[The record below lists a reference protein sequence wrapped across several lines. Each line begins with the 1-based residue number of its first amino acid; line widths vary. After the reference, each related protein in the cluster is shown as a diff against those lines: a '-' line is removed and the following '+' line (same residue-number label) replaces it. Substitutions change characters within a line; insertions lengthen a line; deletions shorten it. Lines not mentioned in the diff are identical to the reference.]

1 MCVWGGNIS
10 PDILIGE
17 KVYLL
22 QENNAQ
28 LWLLT
33 CSVARQSEGG
43 ILEGLAAVSVLHAGC
58 ISS

>member
-1 MCVWGGNIS
+1 MCWGGGIS
-10 PDILIGE
+10 LLISLLE
-17 KVYLL
+17 KKVYLL

-43 ILEGLAAVSVLHAGC
+43 ILEGLAAGSVLHAGC